1 MLSEFS
7 LFAASLQDVSTFFP
21 FLFSKT
27 NHTLSNNWNPQNTQK
42 TKSAK
47 HPGRDVLNGVQ
58 RVPVPCLVTPAEGK
72 GISCPASWVTLQ
84 DLVCNGWFICS

>member
-1 MLSEFS
+1 MKKKGPLNEIKA
-7 LFAASLQDVSTFFP
+7 L
-21 FLFSKT
+21 K
-27 NHTLSNNWNPQNTQK
+27 NTQK
-42 TKSAK
+42 IQSVK

-84 DLVCNGWFICS
+84 DLVCNGENIRRKCMDHTGWSNKDH